1 VSQVLKKICSKERE
15 SSSRFLGG
23 NLLERRRFEVDKV
36 CWLYTHTHTHTHIYI
51 LSWAKRIRH
60 HGLGLK
66 ANKNM
71 HKFMGC

>member
-1 VSQVLKKICSKERE
+1 LGAKFRRKFAARRGRAALGFWEVIYWKEEGLKWTKCAG
-15 SSSRFLGG
+15 F
-23 NLLERRRFEVDKV
+23 
-36 CWLYTHTHTHTHIYI
+36 THTHTHIYI
-51 LSWAKRIRH
+51 LSWAKRNRH